1 MKRLAALLAGVLVS
15 SAGAVHAQ
23 GFPTHPITMVVPFA
37 AGGPTDAIARIVAE
51 HMSKALGQQVLVQN
65 ELGAGGTTA
74 TARVAQAK
82 PDGYTIVM
90 GQMGTHG
97 TAPAVY
103 PKLRYNP
110 VTDFAPIGM
119 ATLAPVLIVAR
130 KDLPPKDLK
139 ELVAYARANAAKLN
153 EGHAGVGSISYTS
166 CTLFNAAMG
175 VKITQVAY
183 RGTGPALNDMLAG
196 QIDLMCDQVVTY
208 VEQVKGGAIKAY
220 AIASNERSPALPNVP
235 TTKEAGLPNFQVTAW
250 SALFAPKGTPP
261 AIIAKLNGAL
271 DKALD
276 DENVRKRLTEQG
288 GIVPPKADR
297 TPAWLQAFVKNEV
310 ERLTPLL
317 KAALAAQN
325 K

>member
-1 MKRLAALLAGVLVS
+1 MLGALLALI
-15 SAGAVHAQ
+15 AGNAQ
-23 GFPTHPITMVVPFA
+23 AQSWPTHPITMVVPFA

-51 HMSKALGQQVLVQN
+51 QMSKALGQQIIIEN

-82 PDGYTIVM
+82 PDGYTIMM

-119 ATLAPVLIVAR
+119 AALAPVLIVGR

-139 ELVAYARANAAKLN
+139 ELIAYAKTNAAKLN
-153 EGHAGVGSISYTS
+153 EAHAGVGSISYTS

-208 VEQVKGGAIKAY
+208 VEQVKGGTIKAY

-235 TTKEAGLPNFQVTAW
+235 TTTEAGLPAFQLIAW
-250 SALFAPKGTPP
+250 NALFAPKGTPSDV
-261 AIIAKLNGAL
+261 ITRLNAAL

-276 DENVRKRLTEQG
+276 DDNLRKRLGEQG
-288 GIVPPKADR
+288 GIVPPKAER
-297 TPAWLQAFVKNEV
+297 SAAWLQVFVKSEV

-317 KAALAAQN
+317 KAAIEA
-325 K
+325 KK

>member
-1 MKRLAALLAGVLVS
+1 MRRCCVVLGALLALI
-15 SAGAVHAQ
+15 AGNAQ
-23 GFPTHPITMVVPFA
+23 AQSWPTHPITMVVPFA

-51 HMSKALGQQVLVQN
+51 QMSKALGQQIIIEN

-82 PDGYTIVM
+82 PDGYTIMM

-119 ATLAPVLIVAR
+119 AALAPVLIVGR

-139 ELVAYARANAAKLN
+139 ELIAYAKTNAAKLN
-153 EGHAGVGSISYTS
+153 EAHAGVGSISYTS

-208 VEQVKGGAIKAY
+208 VEQVKGGTIKAY

-235 TTKEAGLPNFQVTAW
+235 TTKEAGLPAFQLIAW
-250 SALFAPKGTPP
+250 NALFAPKGTPSDV
-261 AIIAKLNGAL
+261 ITRLNAAL

-276 DENVRKRLTEQG
+276 DDNLRKRLGEQG
-288 GIVPPKADR
+288 GIVPPKAER
-297 TPAWLQAFVKNEV
+297 SAAWLQVFVKSEV

-317 KAALAAQN
+317 KAAIEA
-325 K
+325 KK

>member
-1 MKRLAALLAGVLVS
+1 MLGALLALI
-15 SAGAVHAQ
+15 AGNAQ
-23 GFPTHPITMVVPFA
+23 AQSWPTHPITMVVPFA

-51 HMSKALGQQVLVQN
+51 QMSKALGQQIIIEN

-82 PDGYTIVM
+82 PDGYTIMM

-119 ATLAPVLIVAR
+119 AALAPVLIVGR

-139 ELVAYARANAAKLN
+139 ELIAYAKTNAAKLN
-153 EGHAGVGSISYTS
+153 EAHAGVGSISYTS

-208 VEQVKGGAIKAY
+208 VEQVKGGTIKAY

-235 TTKEAGLPNFQVTAW
+235 TTKEAGLPAFQLIAW
-250 SALFAPKGTPP
+250 NALFAPKGTPSDV
-261 AIIAKLNGAL
+261 ITRLNAAL

-276 DENVRKRLTEQG
+276 DDNLRKRLGEQG
-288 GIVPPKADR
+288 GIVPPKAER
-297 TPAWLQAFVKNEV
+297 SAAWLQVFVKSEV

-317 KAALAAQN
+317 KAAIEA
-325 K
+325 KK

>member
-1 MKRLAALLAGVLVS
+1 VLGALLALI
-15 SAGAVHAQ
+15 AGNAQ
-23 GFPTHPITMVVPFA
+23 AQSWPTHPITMVVPFA

-51 HMSKALGQQVLVQN
+51 QMSKALGQQIIIEN

-82 PDGYTIVM
+82 PDGYTIMM

-119 ATLAPVLIVAR
+119 AALAPVLIVGR

-139 ELVAYARANAAKLN
+139 ELIAYAKTNAAKLN
-153 EGHAGVGSISYTS
+153 EAHAGVGSISYTS

-208 VEQVKGGAIKAY
+208 VEQVKGGTIKAY

-235 TTKEAGLPNFQVTAW
+235 TTKEAGLPAFQLIAW
-250 SALFAPKGTPP
+250 NALFAPKGTPSDV
-261 AIIAKLNGAL
+261 ITRLNAAL

-276 DENVRKRLTEQG
+276 DDNLRKRLGEQG
-288 GIVPPKADR
+288 GIVPPKAER
-297 TPAWLQAFVKNEV
+297 SAAWLQVFVKSEV

-317 KAALAAQN
+317 KAAIEA
-325 K
+325 KK

>member
-1 MKRLAALLAGVLVS
+1 MRRCFVVLGALLALV
-15 SAGAVHAQ
+15 AGNAQ
-23 GFPTHPITMVVPFA
+23 AQSWPTHPITMVVPFA

-51 HMSKALGQQVLVQN
+51 QMSKALGQQIIIEN

-82 PDGYTIVM
+82 PDGYTIMM

-119 ATLAPVLIVAR
+119 AALAPVLIVGR

-139 ELVAYARANAAKLN
+139 ELIAYAKTNAAKLN
-153 EGHAGVGSISYTS
+153 EAHAGVGSISYTS

-208 VEQVKGGAIKAY
+208 VEQVKGGTIKAY

-235 TTKEAGLPNFQVTAW
+235 TTKEAGLPAFQLIAW
-250 SALFAPKGTPP
+250 NALFAPKGTPSDV
-261 AIIAKLNGAL
+261 ITRLNAAL

-276 DENVRKRLTEQG
+276 DDNLRKRLGEQG
-288 GIVPPKADR
+288 GIVPHKAER
-297 TPAWLQAFVKNEV
+297 SAAWLQVFVKSEV

-317 KAALAAQN
+317 KAAIEA
-325 K
+325 KK

>member
-1 MKRLAALLAGVLVS
+1 MTRLAAVLATVLAWC
-15 SAGAVHAQ
+15 AGPVYAQ

-37 AGGPTDAIARIVAE
+37 AGGPTDAIARIVAAQ
-51 HMSKALGQQVLVQN
+51 MSKALGQQVLVEN
-65 ELGAGGTTA
+65 ALGAGGTTA

-103 PKLRYNP
+103 PNLRYNP

-119 ATLAPVLIVAR
+119 AVLAPVLIVAR

-139 ELVAYARANAAKLN
+139 ELVTYAKANAAKLN
-153 EGHAGVGSISYTS
+153 EAHAGVGSISYTS

-220 AIASNERSPALPNVP
+220 AIAANERSPALPNVP

-261 AIIAKLNGAL
+261 EIVAKLNAAL

-276 DENVRKRLTEQG
+276 DQKLRTRLMEQG
-288 GIVPPKADR
+288 GVLPTKAER
-297 TPAWLQAFVKNEV
+297 TPAWLQGFVKNEV

>member
-1 MKRLAALLAGVLVS
+1 MLGALLALI
-15 SAGAVHAQ
+15 AGNAQ
-23 GFPTHPITMVVPFA
+23 AQSWPTHPITMVVPFA

-51 HMSKALGQQVLVQN
+51 QMSKALGQQIIIEN

-82 PDGYTIVM
+82 PDGYTIMM

-119 ATLAPVLIVAR
+119 AALAPVLIVGR

-139 ELVAYARANAAKLN
+139 ELIAYAKTNAAKLN
-153 EGHAGVGSISYTS
+153 EAHAGVGSISYTS

-208 VEQVKGGAIKAY
+208 VEQVKGGTIKAY

-235 TTKEAGLPNFQVTAW
+235 TTKEAGLPAFQLIAW
-250 SALFAPKGTPP
+250 NALFAPKGTPSDV
-261 AIIAKLNGAL
+261 ITRLNAAL

-276 DENVRKRLTEQG
+276 DDNLRKLLGEQG
-288 GIVPPKADR
+288 GIVPPKAER
-297 TPAWLQAFVKNEV
+297 SAAWLQVFVKSEV

-317 KAALAAQN
+317 KAAIEA
-325 K
+325 KK